1 MPVETYTGR
10 LNNDGAQVSIEGGPI
25 LAIRG
30 ANPCATAAGQYARF
44 GETQPVTVTG
54 TPGKVDNIRVLFVT
68 SIHWAAPAPVITAD
82 DISQGGAQ
90 SIDSE
95 PIVKPK
101 KPARKKSA
109 RKKR

>member
-10 LNNDGAQVSIEGGPI
+10 LNNDGAQVSVEKGPI

-30 ANPCATAAGQYARF
+30 ENPCATAAGQYARF

-68 SIHWAAPAPVITAD
+68 SIHWAAPARVIAAAD
-82 DISQGGAQ
+82 TSEGGAQ
-90 SIDSE
+90 SLDSS
-95 PIVKPK
+95 PVAKPK
-101 KPARKKSA
+101 KTARKKSA